1 MEKNNFMYLREE
13 LKSKIEHEVKFQF
26 RSHTFTV
33 DKLLTYLK
41 MNNSYSWGVFY
52 DIFGMSP
59 GKLIESNRLML

>member
-1 MEKNNFMYLREE
+1 MYLREE